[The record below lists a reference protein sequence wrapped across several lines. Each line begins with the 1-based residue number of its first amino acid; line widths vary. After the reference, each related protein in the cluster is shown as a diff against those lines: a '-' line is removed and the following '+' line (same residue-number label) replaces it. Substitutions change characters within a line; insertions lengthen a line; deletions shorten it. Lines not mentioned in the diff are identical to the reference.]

1 MKQKTDMKKVKE
13 TAQMLLCI
21 NIGKS
26 ELSPALYST
35 KSLYRTIRIGTR
47 IYCI

>member
-26 ELSPALYST
+26 ELSPALVT
-35 KSLYRTIRIGTR
+35 ARNP
-47 IYCI
+47 CIEP